1 MKYVKEF
8 IKKFNMNNAKEM
20 KKPMH
25 PTTYL
30 GLDEESTKM
39 DRTHYKAM
47 IGSLL
52 YLTASRPNII
62 FSGCLCARF

>member
-47 IGSLL
+47 IG
-52 YLTASRPNII
+52 
-62 FSGCLCARF
+62 